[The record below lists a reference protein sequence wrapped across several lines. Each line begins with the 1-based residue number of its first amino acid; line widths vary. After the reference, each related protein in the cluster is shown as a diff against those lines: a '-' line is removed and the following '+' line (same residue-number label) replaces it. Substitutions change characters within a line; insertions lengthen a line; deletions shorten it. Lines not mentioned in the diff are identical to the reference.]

1 MRRLQNFFRSSGA
14 RRRLLIEASLTVL
27 WVRLCLR
34 LLPFRWIA
42 PSFGRQGGAHQ
53 PQVQPHALACIQQVQ
68 DAIAAVV
75 RNVPGQT
82 VCLPQAIAAQR
93 MLRRRGVQGT
103 LYLGTRRENGEL
115 HFHAWL
121 KYAHLFV
128 TGAFPEGQ
136 FKVLTSF
143 AAE

>member
-1 MRRLQNFFRSSGA
+1 M
-14 RRRLLIEASLTVL
+14 LTVV
-27 WVRLCLR
+27 WVRLCVR

-42 PSFGRQGGAHQ
+42 PSLGRQGGPYTSPAHASS
-53 PQVQPHALACIQQVQ
+53 HTASSIRQVQ
-68 DAIAAVV
+68 DAIAAAV
-75 RNVPGQT
+75 RNLPGQT

-93 MLRRRGVQGT
+93 MLHRRGVQGT

-121 KYAHLFV
+121 KHAHLFV

-136 FKVLTSF
+136 FTVLTSF